1 MRSNS
6 SNKVMV
12 ITIVKDD
19 NPGLQR
25 TLNSLALQNI
35 VNFEVQILVVDGSNE
50 TDTSEVIS
58 RFHHLK
64 VTTIQRAPHGIYN
77 AMNEGLK
84 YLLSDEIQDNS
95 YIVFLNAGDFFVN
108 SEALQLI
115 SAQHQL
121 SPLVVGNAVMLD
133 PRTKPDVIQPR
144 IVFGSGDDFMHPNI
158 FWMPHQSLSAQT
170 SVFLKI
176 GLFDESYKIAGDYD
190 WIFRAVKEYGIP
202 SIIPNILVA
211 QMIDGISNS
220 RSYSGYR
227 ERQFM
232 AKRYNLEIKRSPTK
246 LVTKMFI
253 KQWLGEHGLILN
265 LNKNS
270 SPHPNSGSGSGSG
283 SNHNHGPE
291 FLCGWCYFESFSS

>member
-1 MRSNS
+1 MKSHS
-6 SNKVMV
+6 SNRVLV

-25 TLNSLALQNI
+25 TLNSLVLQNI
-35 VNFEVQILVVDGSNE
+35 VNFEAQILVVDGSTE
-50 TDTSEVIS
+50 TDTSEVTS

-64 VTTIQRAPHGIYN
+64 VTTIQRAPQGIYN

-84 YLLSDEIQDNS
+84 YLLMDEIRENS

-115 SAQHQL
+115 SAEHQL
-121 SPLVVGNAVMLD
+121 SPLVVGNAIMLD
-133 PRTKPDVIQPR
+133 PKDKPNVIQPR

-158 FWMPHQSLSAQT
+158 FWMPHQSLSVQT

-190 WIFRAVKEYGIP
+190 WIFRAVREYGIP
-202 SIIPNILVA
+202 SIIPDILVA

-227 ERQFM
+227 ERQYM
-232 AKRYNLEIKRSPTK
+232 AKLYNLEIKRSPIK

-253 KQWLGEHGLILN
+253 KQWLGEHGLSLN
-265 LNKNS
+265 LNKNN
-270 SPHPNSGSGSGSG
+270 SPHPNSGSE
-283 SNHNHGPE
+283 SNHNHDPE
-291 FLCGWCYFESFSS
+291 VLCGWCYFESFSS